1 MRRHTKN
8 IILFVILLIWLA
20 ILPISVSAQELNDVL
35 SDEVWCT
42 LEESFYWNPSTALE
56 KSNTEIQVK
65 DEYGVIDTDANIA
78 LTKLIPTFSIP
89 TDSKSEMLKICDE
102 INEGTPLLQLLEN
115 NNEYYTITKDSSGN
129 DNGFALLSP
138 SSDGNILNVEAF
150 GEIDDQCRQDLQLT
164 ASIREK
170 LQNTNLDIPNTV
182 ARHCTINN
190 FSVGVLFSDG
200 KNEYYMPTVET
211 FQSLTFLQLGD
222 LYSPTELTDII
233 NDNIATIFPTN
244 EIDESGNPY
253 LGGGEYPEVQQNIV
267 RPNYTL
273 VIFAALFL
281 IASCTCFIRVL
292 KMRQKSNR

>member
-1 MRRHTKN
+1 MKPFIVFTCLVL
-8 IILFVILLIWLA
+8 LFSGCASQAENSEQTGSDL
-20 ILPISVSAQELNDVL
+20 SVGSSAESSNCEFESVDNSTESSGCEFESEQ
-35 SDEVWCT
+35 DEVWRT
-42 LEESFYWNPSTALE
+42 LEESFYWDPSTALE
-56 KSNTEIQVK
+56 KSNVEIKIK
-65 DEYGVIDTDANIA
+65 DEYGVIDTDAIIT

-89 TDSKSEMLKICDE
+89 TDSKSETLKICDE
-102 INEGTPLLQLLEN
+102 INEGTPLLQLLED

-129 DNGFALLSP
+129 DNGFALLSL
-138 SSDGNILNVEAF
+138 SSDGNFLNIEAF

-170 LQNTNLDIPNTV
+170 LQKTNLDIPNTV

-211 FQSLTFLQLGD
+211 FQSLTFLQLGE

-253 LGGGEYPEVQQNIV
+253 LGGEEYPEAQ
-267 RPNYTL
+267 
-273 VIFAALFL
+273 
-281 IASCTCFIRVL
+281 
-292 KMRQKSNR
+292 